1 MPQQIKLN
9 LAEVDVGHPGP
20 AIPPQREQ
28 QLIALMAQAIVAVC
42 PLARE
47 VPRCQTSCRLG
58 I

>member
-9 LAEVDVGHPGP
+9 LAEADVGHPGP
-20 AIPPQREQ
+20 TIPPQREQ

-47 VPRCQTSCRLG
+47 LDHEPR
-58 I
+58 

>member
-9 LAEVDVGHPGP
+9 LAEADAGQPGP
-20 AIPPQREQ
+20 TIPPQREQ

-47 VPRCQTSCRLG
+47 VDHKAR
-58 I
+58 